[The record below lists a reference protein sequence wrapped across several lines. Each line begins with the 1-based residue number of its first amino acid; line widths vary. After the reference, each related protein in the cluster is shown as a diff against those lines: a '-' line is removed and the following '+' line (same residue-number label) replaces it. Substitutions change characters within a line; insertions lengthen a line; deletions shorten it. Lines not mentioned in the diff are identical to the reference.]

1 VSSPASDLT
10 IRPTSPRLVREEAQ
24 RLSTLGVVFC
34 GGQSRRMGRD
44 KGGIELEGESL
55 VARAAARLA
64 ACSGE
69 VVLAS
74 GARARH
80 VELGRTCVL
89 DAEAGLGPLGGLA
102 AALEHAERHLKER
115 LLVLA
120 CDMPD
125 VPPTLLARLL
135 ERARRTDADV
145 CLPSG
150 PAGDE
155 PLCAVVHVRVRPA
168 VRAALAR
175 GARRMDAFHAGLR
188 VERLELA
195 PAELDGLA
203 NLNTPAD
210 LAARQEV
217 CA

>member
-1 VSSPASDLT
+1 VSAPVSDLT
-10 IRPTSPRLVREEAQ
+10 LRPTSPRLVREESQ

-44 KGGIELEGESL
+44 KGALELEGEPL

-64 ACSGE
+64 QLADE

-74 GARARH
+74 GPSPRYP
-80 VELGRTCVL
+80 ELGRTCLL
-89 DAEAGLGPLGGLA
+89 DPEPELGPLGGLA
-102 AALEHAERHLKER
+102 AALEHAEKHLKER

-125 VPPTLLARLL
+125 VPQSLLARLL

-145 CLPSG
+145 CLPSS
-150 PAGDE
+150 AEGDE
-155 PLCAVVHVRVRPA
+155 PLCAVVHRRVRPA

-175 GARRMDAFHAGLR
+175 GARRMDAFHDGLR
-188 VERLELA
+188 IERMRLA
-195 PAELDGLA
+195 PDELGALA

-210 LAARQEV
+210 LAARREV
-217 CA
+217 YT

>member
-1 VSSPASDLT
+1 MSSPASDLT

-44 KGGIELEGESL
+44 KGGIELEGEPL

-64 ACSGE
+64 QVAEE

-74 GARARH
+74 GATPRH
-80 VELGRTCVL
+80 AELGRDCVL
-89 DAEAGLGPLGGLA
+89 DEGRDLGPLAGLA
-102 AALEHAERHLKER
+102 AALGHAERHLKER
-115 LLVLA
+115 VLVLA

-125 VPPTLLARLL
+125 VPAALLARLL
-135 ERARRTDADV
+135 ERARRTDAEV

-150 PAGDE
+150 PEGDE
-155 PLCAVVHVRVRPA
+155 PLCAVVHVRARPA

-175 GARRMDAFHAGLR
+175 GARRMDSFHAGLR
-188 VERLELA
+188 VERLALAPEELA
-195 PAELDGLA
+195 TLA
-203 NLNTPAD
+203 NLNTPED
-210 LAARQEV
+210 LAARAGV
-217 CA
+217 CP

>member
-1 VSSPASDLT
+1 MSSPASDLT

-24 RLSTLGVVFC
+24 RTSTLGVVFC

-44 KGGIELEGESL
+44 KGALELEGETL

-64 ACSGE
+64 PHAMD
-69 VVLAS
+69 VVLAT
-74 GARARH
+74 GAGQRH
-80 VELGRTCVL
+80 AEVGLPCVL
-89 DAEAGLGPLGGLA
+89 DAERDLGPLGGLA

-125 VPPTLLARLL
+125 VPATLLARLL

-150 PAGDE
+150 PEGDE

-168 VRAALAR
+168 VRAALAH
-175 GARRMDAFHAGLR
+175 GARRMDAFHHGLR
-188 VERLELA
+188 IERVALT
-195 PAELDGLA
+195 PAELGGLA

-210 LAARQEV
+210 LAARQGV
-217 CA
+217 CT